1 MSAVAPFSCSW
12 CGLPVSAT
20 TLEDLSAW
28 TLLCPA
34 CLERAPGQ
42 PYLKTK
48 LKEGLRRRAEGA
60 QPPVGIP
67 LAPTPATPATI
78 GAPEA
83 GESGVPARLGLL
95 PPPQHPDELEA
106 WYLNRA
112 PYDRGPLGGATWQGE
127 LDRAVLWLDALPF
140 DGRIVEL
147 GAGIGFWTVLLAS
160 RGDTSAYD
168 AREDRLERARRRL
181 IAHGLTAHLHPRA
194 IDAGPEGAPAG
205 LVVVPF
211 VLSQLAAEPRARM
224 IDVAHAW
231 LAPGGRIAVIDL
243 APPNFDPAT
252 LEQAAG
258 EMLGAR
264 FTDRRA
270 EVLGRHLVLI
280 EATAR

>member
-1 MSAVAPFSCSW
+1 MNRVMAATMSRWRF
-12 CGLPVSAT
+12 
-20 TLEDLSAW
+20 
-28 TLLCPA
+28 
-34 CLERAPGQ
+34 
-42 PYLKTK
+42 K
-48 LKEGLRRRAEGA
+48 
-60 QPPVGIP
+60 I
-67 LAPTPATPATI
+67 
-78 GAPEA
+78 
-83 GESGVPARLGLL
+83 
-95 PPPQHPDELEA
+95 
-106 WYLNRA
+106 N
-112 PYDRGPLGGATWQGE
+112 
-127 LDRAVLWLDALPF
+127 
-140 DGRIVEL
+140 
-147 GAGIGFWTVLLAS
+147 S

-211 VLSQLAAEPRARM
+211 VLSQLAAEPRSRM

-258 EMLGAR
+258 EMLGSR

>member
-28 TLLCPA
+28 TLLCAA

-67 LAPTPATPATI
+67 LAPTPATTATTE
-78 GAPEA
+78 APEV

-112 PYDRGPLGGATWQGE
+112 PYDRGPLGGATWQE
-127 LDRAVLWLDALPF
+127 N
-140 DGRIVEL
+140 
-147 GAGIGFWTVLLAS
+147 S
-160 RGDTSAYD
+160 
-168 AREDRLERARRRL
+168 
-181 IAHGLTAHLHPRA
+181 IAPCSGLTHSHMK
-194 IDAGPEGAPAG
+194 DASWSSALGSDSGRCCSHRVERR
-205 LVVVPF
+205 VPTMHAKI
-211 VLSQLAAEPRARM
+211 VLSAR
-224 IDVAHAW
+224 VA
-231 LAPGGRIAVIDL
+231 D
-243 APPNFDPAT
+243 
-252 LEQAAG
+252 
-258 EMLGAR
+258 
-264 FTDRRA
+264 
-270 EVLGRHLVLI
+270 
-280 EATAR
+280 